1 MITSDLTK
9 FSSPASP
16 LPVHEL
22 KVLQEYIHQQN
33 LQIIGNVNP
42 NRRKVIMLSQFFKS
56 HKTQTVKVVRKST
69 HGTKEWL
76 AKTDAVG
83 RDFVILT
90 NLFTKY
96 WIPFH
101 AIESAE
107 QPFEQVN
114 LPHQQH
120 QQVVYDSELKQ
131 KLLLRFGKTVAQKE
145 FLKQQ
150 FFDQTL
156 AGHVKLLLKNRV
168 TIETNS
174 LRQKGI
180 LVNVS
185 SQGIEWTHNGSTSS
199 ALWKDVHSIEK
210 QRFV

>member
-1 MITSDLTK
+1 MITPDLSK

-56 HKTQTVKVVRKST
+56 HKNQTVKVVWKSLE
-69 HGTKEWL
+69 GTKEIL

-180 LVNVS
+180 LVSVS

-210 QRFV
+210 QRFS